1 MANGGRARF
10 HPVWRHGQQRECQ
23 GARDGKSNWCSHV
36 HPLPGE
42 SHAWTT
48 LARAAHARFVRFPV
62 KTQVSYGDNDQV
74 WLHCPGGSLPRRPV
88 SAKATAVGRSTAKAE
103 ARRAKRGARVSDTME
118 AIDPAAVRSVLDHV
132 LASQTFVNS
141 GRLSRMLRFVVE
153 HTLDGQSDQLKEYL
167 LGVEVFDRPPE
178 YDPRLDSIVRVEAR
192 RLRAKLSEYYE
203 TDGAGDALR
212 IRLAKGGYAPTFERV
227 AAPSATAPSTER
239 PFPAGVRTI
248 PLALVVGGVI
258 LAAAVAFF
266 FWPTTARVALPSP
279 VVTVAV
285 LPFHVFSGRDDDRR
299 LADPLPPRRTR
310 GHGRGGTLRR
320 G

>member
-1 MANGGRARF
+1 
-10 HPVWRHGQQRECQ
+10 
-23 GARDGKSNWCSHV
+23 
-36 HPLPGE
+36 
-42 SHAWTT
+42 
-48 LARAAHARFVRFPV
+48 
-62 KTQVSYGDNDQV
+62 
-74 WLHCPGGSLPRRPV
+74 
-88 SAKATAVGRSTAKAE
+88 
-103 ARRAKRGARVSDTME
+103 ME

-153 HTLDGQSDQLKEYL
+153 RTLDGQGDQLKEYL

-227 AAPSATAPSTER
+227 AAPSATAPSTDR
-239 PFPAGVRTI
+239 PFPAGIQTI
-248 PLALVVGGVI
+248 PLALVVVGVI

-266 FWPTTARVALPSP
+266 FWPATARVASPSP

-299 LADPLPPRRTR
+299 LADRLADGVTAELARVASLGVAAHTSASQYRDPQRSVREIGQALGVRVVMEGTTHVDAQMVRLEIRLVDTTLGRKLWVEEFVGRSDDLDKLERTVAQAVAKFLLERYRR
-310 GHGRGGTLRR
+310 
-320 G
+320 